1 MMITK
6 QLIAKELLQYM
17 NHYISL
23 NELVEWSENTILVGN
38 FEEGAEAEI
47 RNTLGLLAAA
57 DAEGFGLLWEDCEFI
72 MNQLGYKIKVDAALV
87 A

>member
-1 MMITK
+1 MITK

-17 NHYISL
+17 NHKSDL
-23 NELVEWSENTILVGN
+23 AKLVAWAEAAILKGN
-38 FEEGAEAEI
+38 FEEGAEVEI

-57 DAEGFGLLWEDCEFI
+57 DAEGFGLLWEDCEAI
-72 MNQLGYKIKVDAALV
+72 MKQLGYEIKVDAKLV